1 MTLSS
6 LKVNKVFADGRSETE
21 EILCAEEHLL
31 EIYVNH
37 ILFYRLTCTEKNL
50 TELVAGRLLSEGV
63 IDDKSEISEINF
75 CESKKKAFVSLAC
88 EIEKEK
94 SEKAEATCCT
104 SNLTFREKSEKN
116 LMPLKK
122 TEWKTEWIFKLAR
135 EFSKEKEIHKYTSGT
150 HSCMLMHK
158 GEIVFSAEDL
168 GRHNA
173 LDKVLGFMLLNEIKR
188 EECLVFTSGRVPV
201 DMVEKVII
209 AGVPLLVSKS
219 VPTAR
224 SAALAKEYGL
234 TLLFRAWPDSFE
246 AII

>member
-88 EIEKEK
+88 EIETEK

-104 SNLTFREKSEKN
+104 SNLSFMEKSEKN
-116 LMPLKK
+116 LTPLKK
-122 TEWKTEWIFKLAR
+122 TEWKTESIGRKEVWSGDSIVKNTFYYYSYR
-135 EFSKEKEIHKYTSGT
+135 SRRNPSKGKQSG
-150 HSCMLMHK
+150 
-158 GEIVFSAEDL
+158 I
-168 GRHNA
+168 
-173 LDKVLGFMLLNEIKR
+173 
-188 EECLVFTSGRVPV
+188 
-201 DMVEKVII
+201 
-209 AGVPLLVSKS
+209 
-219 VPTAR
+219 
-224 SAALAKEYGL
+224 
-234 TLLFRAWPDSFE
+234 
-246 AII
+246 